1 MTKKV
6 IIQAD
11 KDSHSRLII
20 ANKELAFQNQEK
32 EKRAAELVIANQEL
46 AFQNQEKENRAAEL
60 VIANKE
66 LAFQN
71 KEKEK
76 RAAELVLANKELI
89 FQNQE
94 KEKRAAELAIA
105 NKELAF
111 QNQEKENRAAE
122 LAIANK
128 ELVFQNQEKEKRAV
142 ELLAAIKE
150 VESFTY
156 ISNHDLQEPLRKIQA
171 FANRIIVEE
180 SEGLSEKANFYFERI
195 HHSAS
200 HMQTLI
206 NDLLN
211 YSRMTTTE
219 RKFEF
224 SDLSKIIKEVVVTL
238 REELQEKQA
247 IVEFGKLTEIEIIP
261 LQFRQLMQTLITN
274 SLKFSKTELAPH
286 IVIKSEK
293 INGDESSNKALLK
306 QVEYC
311 HITVSDNGVGFDPRY
326 KDKIFDIFQ
335 RLHGKENYDGTGI
348 GLTIARKIVENHQGI
363 ITASGEIGKGST
375 FDIFIPI
382 QQS

>member
-1 MTKKV
+1 MEDENIYAKL
-6 IIQAD
+6 IIANKELAFQNEEKEKRAAE
-11 KDSHSRLII
+11 LVI

-32 EKRAAELVIANQEL
+32 EKRAAELV
-46 AFQNQEKENRAAEL
+46 
-60 VIANKE
+60 V
-66 LAFQN
+66 
-71 KEKEK
+71 
-76 RAAELVLANKELI
+76 
-89 FQNQE
+89 
-94 KEKRAAELAIA
+94 A

-111 QNQEKENRAAE
+111 QNQEKEDRAAE
-122 LAIANK
+122 LVIANKRLAFQNEEKEKRASELIIANK
-128 ELVFQNQEKEKRAV
+128 ELKFQNEEKEKRAAELIIANKELEFQNQEKEKRAI
-142 ELLAAIKE
+142 ELMAAIKE
-150 VESFTY
+150 LESFTY

-180 SEGLSEKANFYFERI
+180 SDGLSEKANYYFERI

-211 YSRMTTTE
+211 YSRMTKTE

-224 SDLSKIIKEVVVTL
+224 SDLSKIIKEVVL
-238 REELQEKQA
+238 NLKEELQEKEA
-247 IVEFGKLTEIEIIP
+247 TVEFGKLTEVDVIP
-261 LQFRQLMQTLITN
+261 FQFRQLMQTLITN

-286 IVIKSEK
+286 IVIKSKK
-293 INGDESSNKALLK
+293 INSDESSNQALLK

-311 HITVSDNGVGFDPRY
+311 HISVSDNGVGFDPKY

-335 RLHGKENYDGTGI
+335 RLNDKESYDGTGI